1 LGEFKEAED
10 FFNKASLLSPTFI
23 EPYYFKSLMYLKW
36 KGNTVQA
43 RETIHEAL
51 KYREGA
57 NHPLIFEIDSHM
69 DFYDGQYQKPSP
81 FYNPGILK

>member
-1 LGEFKEAED
+1 
-10 FFNKASLLSPTFI
+10 
-23 EPYYFKSLMYLKW
+23 MYLKW

-57 NHPLIFEIDSHM
+57 NSPLIFEMEAIL
-69 DFYDGQYQKPSP
+69 DFYDGQYPKAISLLQSRDIEIMENQ
-81 FYNPGILK
+81 FYYHHNLFILQIFTG